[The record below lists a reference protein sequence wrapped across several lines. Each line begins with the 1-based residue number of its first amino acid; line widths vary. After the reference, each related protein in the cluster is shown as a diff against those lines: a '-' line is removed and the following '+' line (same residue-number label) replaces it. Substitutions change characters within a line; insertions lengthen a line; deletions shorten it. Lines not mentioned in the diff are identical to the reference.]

1 MIFRIEKICC
11 KPGIIYSLLILFT
24 FFIASCAGK
33 DNPSVTLIKKLP
45 AYPSASAIEFIN
57 GKLYVMGDDA
67 PGLLILDTNL
77 HVLDSIPL
85 ISYTGRRI
93 PGEIKPDLEAS
104 AFSVTD
110 TGTAIFL
117 FGSGSLTPYRNHGL
131 KFYFE
136 TNRKDSIPLQNFYTQ
151 LKNSGIEQVNIEG
164 ACFVA
169 GSLFLSNRG
178 NKSYPYN
185 HLITA
190 YNLLWNDE
198 DSFHVS
204 ITLVQVKQD
213 TADFSGVSGL
223 CYAEGSDQLIMT
235 VSTED
240 TRSSHE
246 DGAIGK
252 SYLWIIDNASK
263 MLKNTTISPDRIIDL
278 EKTDSRF
285 AGQKIESA
293 TVIRE
298 TGDEIHLALVADND
312 DGSSTVFKIGIK
324 KK

>member
-1 MIFRIEKICC
+1 MIFRIEKIYC
-11 KPGIIYSLLILFT
+11 KPGIIYSLHIIFT
-24 FFIASCAGK
+24 FFIASCTGK
-33 DNPSVTLIKKLP
+33 DKPSATLIKKLP
-45 AYPSASAIEFIN
+45 TYPSASAIDFIN

-67 PGLLILDTNL
+67 PGLLILDTHLNI
-77 HVLDSIPL
+77 LDSIPL
-85 ISYTGRRI
+85 ISYAGRRI
-93 PGEIKPDLEAS
+93 PREIKPDLEAAAYS
-104 AFSVTD
+104 ATD
-110 TGTAIFL
+110 TGTTLFL
-117 FGSGSLTPYRNHGL
+117 FGSGSLFPHRHFAL
-131 KFYFE
+131 KYYFG
-136 TNRKDSIPLQNFYTQ
+136 TKKVDSIPLQSFFSQ

-164 ACFVA
+164 ACIVA

-185 HLITA
+185 HLIA
-190 YNLLWNDE
+190 AQNLLWNED
-198 DSFHVS
+198 DSFHIS
-204 ITLVQVKQD
+204 ITPIQLLQD
-213 TADFSGVSGL
+213 TAAFSGVSGL
-223 CYAEGSDQLIMT
+223 CYAEFSDKLIMC

-263 MLKNTTISPDRIIDL
+263 KLKNTTISPDRVIDL

-293 TVIRE
+293 AVIRE

-324 KK
+324 K